1 MFNSNNKNNE
11 KKEENKESLFNNLFK
26 EGDSF
31 KFTGNLFSNTGK
43 PQLTFSDFKSIN
55 SFFNE
60 SNNKKEENEEEKNEN
75 ELFNE
80 KDDEMPKKEK
90 PKPLVSQDFSNYEKK
105 YNSYIENFYVFSRIT
120 KKYVSKGNGFLSLE
134 ISKDKNNKRGVIVF
148 RNQGGYKLV
157 EGFIISNISKIESEE
172 KHYKPIATIW
182 YIYFNELGNIQ
193 LGTAKIPFSNNY
205 EFIKFKNS
213 FEECIEYVKGK

>member
-1 MFNSNNKNNE
+1 MIGGNNQNIKNIFNNKMNTMNENNMWVNVI
-11 KKEENKESLFNNLFK
+11 KKQKSSYDLKIKLVIYISAKNN
-26 EGDSF
+26 
-31 KFTGNLFSNTGK
+31 NI
-43 PQLTFSDFKSIN
+43 SIN
-55 SFFNE
+55 G
-60 SNNKKEENEEEKNEN
+60 KNEN

-80 KDDEMPKKEK
+80 EDDEMPKKEK

-120 KKYVSKGNGFLSLE
+120 KKYVSKGNGFLSVE
-134 ISKDKNNKRGVIVF
+134 ISKDKNNKRGVMVF

-172 KHYKPIATIW
+172 KHYKTIATIW